1 MVEMIKNCSE
11 MSSSPADEHGTW
23 GDGTTVMERQNHS
36 DLDTAILC
44 EGCYQLEYY
53 MGHHASSP
61 CYQLCVES
69 ERNGDNALVVCGPEV
84 C

>member
-1 MVEMIKNCSE
+1 MFKIDKNCSE
-11 MSSSPADEHGTW
+11 ISSIPADEHGIW
-23 GDGTTVMERQNHS
+23 GDGTTVMERQHHS
-36 DLDTAILC
+36 DLDTVILY
-44 EGCYQLEYY
+44 EDFYQLECY

-69 ERNGDNALVVCGPEV
+69 ERNGDNTSVVCGPEV